1 MALLD
6 EITKRLSALPPEKQA
21 EVLNFIASLQQ
32 QRVDVPQRVKP
43 DSLKGHGAFGSWK
56 NRKVD
61 AVKFQQ
67 DLRDEWD
74 TQ

>member
-6 EITKRLSALPPEKQA
+6 EITKRLSALPLEKQA

-32 QRVDVPQRVKP
+32 QHVGVPQRMKP

-56 NRKVD
+56 NRKVN
-61 AVKFQQ
+61 AVKYQQ
-67 DLRDEWD
+67 DLRDEWE
-74 TQ
+74 TK

>member
-1 MALLD
+1 MTLLD
-6 EITKRLSALPPEKQA
+6 EITKQSSALPPGKQT
-21 EVLNFIASLQQ
+21 EVLNFIASLQG
-32 QRVDVPQRVKP
+32 RGDVPQRVKP
-43 DSLKGHGAFGSWK
+43 ESLKRHNAFGSWK

-61 AVKFQQ
+61 AVKYQQ